1 RAACESG
8 WDYCSR
14 WLRDGE
20 HWETIETAD
29 IIPVDLNCLLLHLEE
44 TLLKIY
50 TLSHD
55 ASKMKTFQSAIHARY
70 TAIQQYCWNEA
81 HGFYFD
87 YHHVDQRQTG
97 KYSLAAIYP
106 LFFKIAN
113 AAQAQHVAGVIEN
126 KFLCEGG
133 LVTT

>member
-1 RAACESG
+1 
-8 WDYCSR
+8 
-14 WLRDGE
+14 
-20 HWETIETAD
+20 
-29 IIPVDLNCLLLHLEE
+29 
-44 TLLKIY
+44 
-50 TLSHD
+50 
-55 ASKMKTFQSAIHARY
+55 MKTFQSAIHARY

-133 LVTT
+133 LVTTLSHTEQQWDAPNGWAPLQWLAYKALQQYGFTEPAAKVKERWLKICEKVYAE